1 MYHVIKNPKRYSTSM
16 TFFQSD
22 VVRAEMAEISELQEE
37 IYTNVFKF
45 PTMSKEDQ
53 RYHIEILERLLD
65 KQKVMYTRL
74 SLSDDPEAK
83 VMKDSIIQSAKSM
96 GLPSNVDVNLMF
108 DQMSKMVEMMRGQLD
123 LP

>member
-1 MYHVIKNPKRYSTSM
+1 M

-53 RYHIEILERLLD
+53 RYHIEILERLLE

-108 DQMSKMVEMMRGQLD
+108 DQMSKMVEMMRDQLD